1 MRALLVALGL
11 LLAVTWIGGGYALY
25 YVIRDD
31 DAWSKKAAAE
41 AVQLADASRK
51 YAQLQA
57 QKTAVDGELQAT
69 KSDLRHP
76 TLGIWNVSETISGPT
91 AYLTGGMPDTFT
103 YHLKFTS
110 DTPVTVTYM
119 TSHDF
124 AAAIRCVEVGS
135 GTSHTCFGRSGKGWY
150 DVTTTLSVDIHE
162 AEGCADYL
170 VIFTAA
176 RAATVH
182 PDVSV
187 TYNPAP
193 AATGACATG

>member
-1 MRALLVALGL
+1 MRGLLIALGL
-11 LLAVTWIGGGYALY
+11 LLAATWIGGGYALY

-57 QKTAVDGELQAT
+57 EKTAVDQELQAT

-76 TLGIWNVSETISGPT
+76 TLGIWNVSATIGGPS
-91 AYLTGGMPDTFT
+91 AYLVGGMPDTFT

-110 DTPVTVTYM
+110 DAPVTVTYM

-124 AAAIRCVEVGS
+124 AAAIRCVELGN
-135 GTSHTCFGRSGKGWY
+135 GNSHACLGRSGKGWY
-150 DVTTTLSVDIHE
+150 DVTTLNVDIHE
-162 AEGCADYL
+162 AEGCADYM
-170 VIFTAA
+170 VVFTAA

-187 TYNPAP
+187 TYNPAS
-193 AATGACATG
+193 AATGACAGG

>member
-1 MRALLVALGL
+1 MRALLIALGL
-11 LLAVTWIGGGYALY
+11 LLAFTWVGGGYALY

-31 DAWSKKAAAE
+31 DAWARKAATE
-41 AVQLADASRK
+41 SVQLADASRK

-57 QKTAVDGELQAT
+57 GKTAVDQELQAT

-76 TLGIWNVSETISGPT
+76 TLGIWNVNATIANST
-91 AYLTGGMPDTFT
+91 AYLVGGMPDTFT

-110 DTPVTVTYM
+110 DAPVTVTYM

-124 AAAIRCVEVGS
+124 AAAIRCVEQGNGS
-135 GTSHTCFGRSGKGWY
+135 SHVCLGGTGKGWH
-150 DVTTTLSVDIHE
+150 DVTSLNVDIHE
-162 AEGCADYL
+162 AEGCADYM
-170 VIFTAA
+170 VIFTAPGP
-176 RAATVH
+176 ATVH

-193 AATGACATG
+193 AATGACGGF

>member
-1 MRALLVALGL
+1 MRGLLIALGL
-11 LLAVTWIGGGYALY
+11 LLAVTWVGGGYALY

-31 DAWSKKAAAE
+31 DTWSKKAAAE

-57 QKTAVDGELQAT
+57 DKAAVVAQLQTAQSE
-69 KSDLRHP
+69 LRHP
-76 TLGIWNVSETISGPT
+76 TLGIWNVSEAISGPD
-91 AYLTGGMPDTFT
+91 AYLSGGLPDTFT

-110 DTPVTVTYM
+110 DAPVTVTYM
-119 TSHDF
+119 TSRQF
-124 AAAIRCVEVGS
+124 ATAIQCVEAGRGNSHNCLSQS
-135 GTSHTCFGRSGKGWY
+135 GRGWH
-150 DVTTTLSVDIHE
+150 DVTTLDVDIHD

-176 RAATVH
+176 RATTIH

-187 TYNPAP
+187 TYNPAASP
-193 AATGACATG
+193 TGACAGG

>member
-1 MRALLVALGL
+1 MRGLLIALGL
-11 LLAVTWIGGGYALY
+11 LLAVTWVGGGYGLY

-41 AVQLADASRK
+41 RVQLADASRK

-57 QKTAVDGELQAT
+57 EKTAVDQELQAT
-69 KSDLRHP
+69 QTDLRHP
-76 TLGIWNVSETISGPT
+76 TLGIWNARATIPDST
-91 AYLTGGMPDTFT
+91 AWLVGGMPDAFT

-124 AAAIRCVEVGS
+124 VTAIHCVEQGS
-135 GTSHTCFGRSGKGWY
+135 GNSHACLGGAGKGWR
-150 DVTTTLSVDIHE
+150 DVTTLDVDIHQ
-162 AEGCADYL
+162 AEGCADYM
-170 VIFTAA
+170 VVFTAA

-187 TYNPAP
+187 TYNPAS
-193 AATGACATG
+193 AATGACAGG